1 MTMKHSAFTI
11 NEFAAGVIQTFK
23 EKYPD
28 EMQNIELPAGLTEN
42 EQMER
47 ILGYCVKKGFK
58 LPELLARFEE

>member
-1 MTMKHSAFTI
+1 MKHSAFTI

-28 EMQNIELPAGLTEN
+28 EVQNVELPAELTEN

-47 ILGYCVKKGFK
+47 ILVYCVKKGFR
-58 LPELLARFEE
+58 LPELLTQFEE